1 LEGASVPSSG
11 NSTKWTVL
19 TVIDD
24 PALRASLQFALEV
37 EGFRVVAFASGEQL
51 LAMHPLPENAC
62 FILDHIVPRVDGIE
76 IAAALRRRGI
86 ECPAILLTTDGHD
99 ALRRRAHS
107 AGVTVV
113 EKPLVDN
120 VLAEAIRAAIDTCR

>member
-1 LEGASVPSSG
+1 MPSID
-11 NSTKWTVL
+11 NSTNWTVL

-51 LAMHPLPENAC
+51 LAMHPLPEHAF
-62 FILDHIVPRVDGIE
+62 FILDQIVPRVDGIE
-76 IAAALRRRGI
+76 VATALRQRGVK
-86 ECPAILLTTDGHD
+86 CPAILLAADGHD

-120 VLAEAIRAAIDTCR
+120 ILVETIHAAINTRR